1 MLLDQLVLY
10 HALDLLWV
18 VLGDISDT
26 LSTRPYESLECQV
39 VARCQWIVLVGLD
52 HAASILA
59 CAFVKRILIQDYLQL
74 VKVDWNWILTY
85 YDTWVVFNV
94 LNLSEP
100 NVLSDVACR
109 EAFGRV
115 CVKNFGH

>member
-1 MLLDQLVLY
+1 M
-10 HALDLLWV
+10 
-18 VLGDISDT
+18 
-26 LSTRPYESLECQV
+26 
-39 VARCQWIVLVGLD
+39 LVGFD
-52 HAASILA
+52 HSACILA
-59 CAFVKRILIQDYLQL
+59 CAFIKRILIQDDLQL
-74 VKVDWNWILTY
+74 VKVNWDWILTY
-85 YDTWVVFNV
+85 YYAWVVFNV